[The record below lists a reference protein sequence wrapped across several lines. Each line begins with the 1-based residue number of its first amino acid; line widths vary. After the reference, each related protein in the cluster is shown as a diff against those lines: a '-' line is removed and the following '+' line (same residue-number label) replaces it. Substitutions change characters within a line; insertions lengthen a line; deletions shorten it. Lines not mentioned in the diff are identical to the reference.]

1 MKSFVVGMLAAAC
14 TASTIKIDVETRN
27 FRDAAGRAR
36 IFHGQ
41 NVVVKL
47 PGYIPTQDAFDYD
60 MSISTQDLQNLKDWG
75 CKFIRLG
82 VMWESVETAP
92 GVYDL
97 EYLNKIDALI
107 NRFAEYDMVTLV
119 DNHQDLFSR
128 KLCGEGVPAFYQP
141 WDNIDHS
148 CPWSVIGTM
157 FRLAGKCKPLSDYNL
172 RYDDNGLPLVGDC
185 HDANFMDLYTA
196 PEVAS
201 SFAALYSNQDGLLDK
216 MMAFW
221 TVVATKFHANP
232 NVIGYDILNEPWGAN
247 LYHDKSLF
255 FEP

>member
-1 MKSFVVGMLAAAC
+1 MLAAAC

-60 MSISTQDLQNLKDWG
+60 MSISTQDLQNLKEWG

-97 EYLNKIDALI
+97 EYLYKIDALI

-185 HDANFMDLYTA
+185 HNANFMDLYTA

-221 TVVATKFHANP
+221 TVVATKFHTNP
-232 NVIGYDILNEPWGAN
+232 NVIGYDILNEPWCAN

-255 FEP
+255 LEP